1 MGADNT
7 HLSCLMCA
15 DTAIDG
21 SLNFLGRRFEF
32 FAQEGSYVKGGIR
45 FKQSGG
51 NGRGSLAE
59 DIREHII
66 QFDIGN
72 CKTVLGTVLFPG
84 GETCEFGA
92 VAHQISE
99 LTDVG
104 GRDKAA
110 GDKTVLENIGNPLGI
125 LLVGLLA
132 TDGLDILGM

>member
-1 MGADNT
+1 M
-7 HLSCLMCA
+7 S
-15 DTAIDG
+15 
-21 SLNFLGRRFEF
+21 
-32 FAQEGSYVKGGIR
+32 
-45 FKQSGG
+45 G

-72 CKTVLGTVLFPG
+72 GKTVLGTVLFPG

-92 VAHQISE
+92 VAHQNSE

-104 GRDKAA
+104 GRDKAS
-110 GDKTVLENIGNPLGI
+110 GDKTVLENIDNPLGI